1 MATSTMAR
9 TGKRASIVGMAAAA
23 VVGALA
29 MPAQASSW
37 SSSLTNV
44 GNDFESRRWTDN
56 GGSTTIDFTT
66 CKRDSSASQAV
77 TVTLRKDTFGPD
89 PKYSTQTYTN
99 CFKYSGAT
107 SSGSWDDHGSGDY
120 YFVVDYGQNVYA
132 PVSVNSLTVYY

>member
-1 MATSTMAR
+1 MATSVMAR
-9 TGKRASIVGMAAAA
+9 AGKRASIVGMAAAA

-56 GGSTTIDFTT
+56 GGSTTIKFTS
-66 CKRDSSASQAV
+66 CSRDSSGSQAV

-89 PKYSTQTYTN
+89 PKYSTQEFTN
-99 CFKYSGAT
+99 CFHSGAT

-132 PVSVNSLTVYY
+132 PVSVKSLTVYY

>member
-1 MATSTMAR
+1 MATSLMAR
-9 TGKRASIVGMAAAA
+9 AGKRASIVGMAAAA

-56 GGSTTIDFTT
+56 GGSTTIKFTS
-66 CKRDSSASQAV
+66 CSRDSSGSQAV

-89 PKYSTQTYTN
+89 SKYSTQQFTN
-99 CFKYSGAT
+99 CFHSGAT
-107 SSGSWDDHGSGDY
+107 S
-120 YFVVDYGQNVYA
+120 
-132 PVSVNSLTVYY
+132 